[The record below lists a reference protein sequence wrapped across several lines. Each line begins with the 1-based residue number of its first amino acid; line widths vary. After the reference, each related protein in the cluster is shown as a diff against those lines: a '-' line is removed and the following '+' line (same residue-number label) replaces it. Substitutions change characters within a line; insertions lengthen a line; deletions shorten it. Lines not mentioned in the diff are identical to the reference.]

1 MIETTTTAFTT
12 EHTASPENCFEGSA
26 PCRCAR
32 KSLSR
37 SVAASVHLWLQ
48 RFAFL
53 CALCV
58 LSGGMALLA
67 ACEST
72 RTSPDDD
79 LPEEKPDQ
87 EIITGELQSDFL
99 ELGPQAGVQWLSFYP
114 DDYLEYPELFEGYD
128 RDQRRHLRLAPREG
142 ANKVLLKFDLPAGAK
157 IKPVDWYGTECVAI
171 DLPDAKGF
179 TVALTDTSRVKLKPQ
194 LEQAWAVELATSLML
209 ESIRHRG
216 YLPANSEKDSEKSSG
231 TRGVAGKVV
240 RRADNKELSLHDAGI
255 AEPVERDIA
264 AFGVTRVSGKSSQIV
279 VVVEVRNMDAKGKD
293 IGLTKAHVSGLE
305 RILTSVSI
313 VRELAL
319 EGSPKHQCKSSI
331 EDLKAGIVAYEKGGL
346 KLALPEGW
354 SLRKTGGSSTVEI
367 DGSGAK
373 PLALIRRLK
382 PHSNGDLRARVRAD
396 SVFARRCDRPDAFFG
411 AGKSLTGAEPYVV
424 SFDYRDNSVDQAAL
438 CVIATGNE
446 LLTIEVVATGLR
458 DPQARRQ
465 ARDALFAMLAQAEP
479 STQVRNAVQGLD
491 KLVGWKPKE

>member
-12 EHTASPENCFEGSA
+12 EHTASTENCFEGSA
-26 PCRCAR
+26 PCRFAR

-37 SVAASVHLWLQ
+37 SVAACVHVWLQ

-58 LSGGMALLA
+58 LSGGMALLT

-171 DLPDAKGF
+171 DLPDQKGL
-179 TVALTDTSRVKLKPQ
+179 TVALTSLGKGSERDLGKRLAETRCKQRAGSPPSDVEEHGGAWFAFKHTRLMPHYAAAYRVRD
-194 LEQAWAVELATSLML
+194 VEGRFALVVECAMDPKWVTTAGKETSLSEAQGNRESAAAAL
-209 ESIRHRG
+209 EEVIQ
-216 YLPANSEKDSEKSSG
+216 
-231 TRGVAGKVV
+231 GVRVV
-240 RRADNKELSLHDAGI
+240 RDLN
-255 AEPVERDIA
+255 
-264 AFGVTRVSGKSSQIV
+264 
-279 VVVEVRNMDAKGKD
+279 
-293 IGLTKAHVSGLE
+293 
-305 RILTSVSI
+305 
-313 VRELAL
+313 L
-319 EGSPKHQCKSSI
+319 EGSPKHQCKSTI
-331 EDLKAGIVAYEKGGL
+331 DDLKTGIVAYEKGGL

>member
-1 MIETTTTAFTT
+1 
-12 EHTASPENCFEGSA
+12 
-26 PCRCAR
+26 
-32 KSLSR
+32 
-37 SVAASVHLWLQ
+37 
-48 RFAFL
+48 
-53 CALCV
+53 
-58 LSGGMALLA
+58 MALLT

-157 IKPVDWYGTECVAI
+157 IKPVDWYGTELVGI
-171 DLPDAKGF
+171 DLPSVKGLS
-179 TVALTDTSRVKLKPQ
+179 VALAVASAATEDEVANSLALARIDKAHEEFKGELDGRARCNQRKPGI
-194 LEQAWAVELATSLML
+194 VT
-209 ESIRHRG
+209 IRHAAMPSDPIG
-216 YLPANSEKDSEKSSG
+216 YG
-231 TRGVAGKVV
+231 V
-240 RRADNKELSLHDAGI
+240 RRIKTESTELCVIVESRSPMKEQPQDCLDSI
-255 AEPVERDIA
+255 ER
-264 AFGVTRVSGKSSQIV
+264 VLR
-279 VVVEVRNMDAKGKD
+279 
-293 IGLTKAHVSGLE
+293 
-305 RILTSVSI
+305 SVSV

-319 EGSPKHQCKSSI
+319 EGSPKHQCKSTI
-331 EDLKAGIVAYEKGGL
+331 DDLKTGIVAYEKGGL